1 MQIIKIAN
9 HIELTSPMPKDV
21 FISFG
26 KSLRM
31 ADVDKY
37 DVKNSSDKLPTEH
50 YAWYLKIESPF
61 TIKREY
67 MDSFTFLPTTGPC
80 RKIWM
85 FKKYIKTNKF
95 RTLDIWRPIK
105 S

>member
-9 HIELTSPMPKDV
+9 HIEMTSPMPKDV

-31 ADVDKY
+31 SNVDKY
-37 DVKNSSDKLPTEH
+37 DVKNLLDKFPTEH

-61 TIKREY
+61 SIVREY
-67 MDSFTFLPTTGPC
+67 TDSFTFLPTTGPC
-80 RKIWM
+80 RKIWVI
-85 FKKYIKTNKF
+85 KRYIKTKKIQ
-95 RTLDIWRPIK
+95 TLSIWK
-105 S
+105 SI